1 MTIPKAT
8 VVLAALAAC
17 LLASPSL
24 AAAGSGAGSSGAG
37 SPGTG
42 SPGIGRVLAIHFTA
56 EVNPVTESWLDNQLD
71 RARRDHYEAAV
82 IILDTPGGDEESER
96 TIVQKELSLSAAG
109 EPVVVYI
116 APGGARGASAGVW
129 ISEAADVLAMA
140 PETNIGSS
148 TPITSTGANLGS
160 DLRRKVI
167 NDAAASLRGLAKSHG
182 RNAAWAD
189 KAVRVASN
197 LTDTEALRMHVVD
210 LVSPSLPALLR
221 TIDGRTTVP
230 AHLKLHTA
238 GATIVNVSPG
248 FVTRFL
254 STILNPNLVSLL
266 FLAGIAGIGFEIFH
280 PGIVLPGALGA
291 VSMLLAL
298 FGLYVLPLS
307 WTGLA
312 LVLLGVALLV
322 VDAHVV
328 THGAL
333 TLAGL
338 ISMGFGLASLF
349 QSSSGSAHTSIPL
362 VIAITVVLGGGWA
375 VAMAKAV
382 AIRRTPVTVGPFEII
397 GMRGTVR
404 DGGMVYVHGELWR
417 VRAAE
422 PLSPGQTV
430 IVDGLE
436 GLTLQ
441 VHPA

>member
-1 MTIPKAT
+1 MLTAT
-8 VVLAALAAC
+8 ALLAALTAC
-17 LLASPSL
+17 LTVPSTAVPSPAS
-24 AAAGSGAGSSGAG
+24 AA
-37 SPGTG
+37 PGTG
-42 SPGIGRVLAIHFTA
+42 KVLAIHFTA
-56 EVNPVTESWLDNQLD
+56 DVNPVTQGWLDNQLD
-71 RARRDHYEAAV
+71 RARRDHYAAAV

-96 TIVQKELSLSAAG
+96 TIVQKELSLSSAG
-109 EPVVVYI
+109 EPVIVYVS
-116 APGGARGASAGVW
+116 PGGARAASAGVW

-148 TPITSTGANLGS
+148 TPISSTGANLGS

-197 LTDTEALRMHVVD
+197 LTAQEALRMHVVD
-210 LVSPSLPALLR
+210 LMSPSLPALLK

-230 AHLKLHTA
+230 AHLELHTA
-238 GATIVNVSPG
+238 GASIVDVSPG

-254 STILNPNLVSLL
+254 STLLNPNLVSLL

-312 LVLLGVALLV
+312 LVLLGVGLLV

-333 TLAGL
+333 TVAGL

-349 QSSSGSAHTSIPL
+349 QSSSGPYHTSIPL
-362 VIAITVVLGGGWA
+362 VIAITLVLGGGWA
-375 VAMAKAV
+375 FAMAKAV
-382 AIRRTPVTVGPFEII
+382 AIRRSPVSVGPFEIV

-404 DGGMVYVHGELWR
+404 EGGMVYVHGELWR
-417 VRAAE
+417 ARSSE
-422 PLSPGQTV
+422 PLATGQSV
-430 IVDGLE
+430 IVDALD
-436 GLTLQ
+436 GLTLR